1 MIERTY
7 RPEGFVEP
15 AVLQFVQ
22 RHVPS
27 LLAWEVILFFASN
40 PEMVIDTPTLSF
52 ALRRRQNEIQAEVD
66 DLCRDSILSC
76 TDGAIAFTP
85 NDGLSEQISKFA
97 DACHD
102 SDQRLALVTY
112 VLQRTKH

>member
-1 MIERTY
+1 MIERAY
-7 RPEGFVEP
+7 RPDGFVEP

-40 PEMVIDTPTLSF
+40 PEMAIDSSTLSF
-52 ALRRRQNEIQAEVD
+52 ALRRRPNEIQAEVD
-66 DLCRDSILSC
+66 ALCRDSILSC
-76 TDGAIAFTP
+76 TDGVIAFTP
-85 NDGLSEQISKFA
+85 TNGLSEQISKFA

-102 SDQRLALVTY
+102 QNQRLALVTY
-112 VLQRTKH
+112 VLQRTRH